1 MAQTAREFMGE
12 RAIQALRR
20 PALDEARGLPAS
32 LYTSREFFDIEQR
45 RLFPRTWVGIAF
57 DTDVPASGDAIPL
70 TVCGLPLIL
79 VRDHGGEVRV
89 LHNVCRHRAT
99 IVLERAA
106 KGLRTFK
113 CPYHGWVY
121 GTDGSLKATPFW
133 DGTADSHRCPVEAAG
148 NGLVPVRSGIWNHVV
163 FVNLDGQ
170 AEPLDSYLA
179 PMTAELDHLDIPGLE
194 LGHRIDWKFKANWK
208 LVMENWEVY
217 HHVWVHEGVFDKMSD
232 EVDLATGELYTD
244 MIADGNVMMLRY
256 KKTRPP
262 AAPRPANVPALPPV
276 PVRYEKTGPTGAANA
291 VLPNTTGHHRPGRL
305 CTGDLRA
312 DRSRPH
318 RSAHGVVLRT
328 RRRHR
333 HAIRG
338 EPQGGSGSMAR
349 THSVVRGPAGDP
361 IAGPSMHGAAAGGAR
376 LPGCRRR
383 QVLGDLGG
391 QRALLPG
398 LARNADRRLTCLTP
412 RNPLPSAAAAD
423 SSHTERNRA
432 RRSTR

>member
-1 MAQTAREFMGE
+1 MTQTAREFMGE
-12 RAIQALRR
+12 RAIEALRQ
-20 PALDEARGLPAS
+20 PALEEARGLPAS
-32 LYTSREFFDIEQR
+32 LYTSEEFFDIEQR

-57 DTDVPASGDAIPL
+57 DTDVPAPGDAIPL
-70 TVCGLPLIL
+70 TVCGLPVIL
-79 VRDHGGEVRV
+79 VRDEGGEVRV

-106 KGLRTFK
+106 KGLRTLK

-133 DGTADSHRCPVEAAG
+133 DGTADSHRCPVDAAG
-148 NGLVPVRSGIWNHVV
+148 NGLVRVRSGVWNHVV

-170 AEPLDSYLA
+170 AEPLDAYLA
-179 PMTAELDHLDIPGLE
+179 PMTAELDHLEIPGLE
-194 LGHRIDWKFKANWK
+194 LGHRLDWTFKANWK

-217 HHVWVHEGVFDKMSD
+217 HHVWVHEGVFDKMSN

-256 KKTRPP
+256 RKTRPP
-262 AAPRPANVPALPPV
+262 AVSRPAHGPCAPA
-276 PVRYEKTGPTGAANA
+276 RSGPIREDRTDRSRQRGVAEYHR
-291 VLPNTTGHHRPGRL
+291 HHRPGRL

-318 RSAHGVVLRT
+318 RGAHGVVLRT
-328 RRRHR
+328 RRCHR
-333 HAIRG
+333 RTVRG
-338 EPQGGSGSMAR
+338 EPRGSSGPMAR
-349 THSVVRGPAGDP
+349 THPEVRGPAGDP
-361 IAGPSMHGAAAGGAR
+361 IAGPSLHGAATGRSR

-383 QVLGDLGG
+383 QVLGHLGD

-398 LARNADRRLTCLTP
+398 LAGDTDRRLTCLTT
-412 RNPLPSAAAAD
+412 A
-423 SSHTERNRA
+423 
-432 RRSTR
+432 